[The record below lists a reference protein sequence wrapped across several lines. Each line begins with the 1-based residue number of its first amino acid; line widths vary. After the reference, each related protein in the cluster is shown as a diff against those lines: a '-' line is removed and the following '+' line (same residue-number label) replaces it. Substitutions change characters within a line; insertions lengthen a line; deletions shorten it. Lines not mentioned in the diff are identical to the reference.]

1 MASPIALA
9 LHGGCGTPSRAELS
23 AEREARIRAGLDRAL
38 TAGWAELRA
47 GRPAVEAVAAAV
59 VVLEDD
65 PEFNAGRGAVF
76 TAAGT
81 HELDA
86 CIMVGTGQHAGAVA
100 GVTRIRNPI
109 LAAREVM
116 ERGEQVL
123 VAGPGAER
131 MAEAAGLAMVDPS
144 YFSTEERRQA
154 LAEVQRLQKRT
165 GSMDGA
171 SAAQRHGTVG
181 AVALDRA
188 GHLAAATST
197 GGFTNKT
204 PGRVGDT
211 PIPGAG
217 TWADEMVAVSMTGQ
231 GEFML
236 RLAAA
241 KEIAVRIA
249 YRGVSLGPACAGMIR
264 DLDQMK
270 CGAGLVAVD
279 RWGRVALP
287 YNTDGMF
294 RASMTEAGGKTVAI
308 FRD

>member
-9 LHGGCGTPSRAELS
+9 LHGGCGTPSRSELGP
-23 AEREARIRAGLDRAL
+23 EREARIRLGLERAL
-38 TAGWAELRA
+38 AAGWAELRA

-65 PEFNAGRGAVF
+65 PEFNAGRGAVL
-76 TAAGT
+76 TSAGT

-86 CIMVGTGQHAGAVA
+86 CIMAGQGQRAGAIA
-100 GVTRIRNPI
+100 GVSRVRNPI

-131 MAEAAGLAMVDPS
+131 MAEAAGLAMVDPD
-144 YFSTEERRQA
+144 YFSTEERRRA
-154 LAEVQRLQKRT
+154 LAEVQRLQQRT

-197 GGFTNKT
+197 GGFTNKV

-217 TWADEMVAVSMTGQ
+217 TWADDMVAISMTGQ

-241 KEIAVRIA
+241 KEIAVRVA

-287 YNTDGMF
+287 YNTEGMF
-294 RASMTEAGGKTVAI
+294 RASLTESGGKSVAI